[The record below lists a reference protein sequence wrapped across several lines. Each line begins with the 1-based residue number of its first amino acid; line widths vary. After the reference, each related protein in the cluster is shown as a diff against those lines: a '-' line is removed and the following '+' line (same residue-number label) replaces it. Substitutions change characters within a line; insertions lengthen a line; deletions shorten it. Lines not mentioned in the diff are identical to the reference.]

1 LCFKPSKRLVKLKRL
16 PIEPWRGVPA
26 LNRVIK
32 MINIRVC
39 RLALARERGSYAGN
53 CFSQQERIIV

>member
-1 LCFKPSKRLVKLKRL
+1 VKLKRL